1 MSPKAAFDLVALDIA
16 GTTVHEGGTV
26 YRVLRAVIEDRVG
39 APLPDEV
46 LDRWTGTSKREAVA
60 GLLLEMSGRDAGA
73 AVEATYSAFTT
84 ALLRAY
90 RDTPPTLMPGA
101 VVAVSRFRSEGVRVV
116 LQTGYE
122 REIAETV
129 LAAAGWRVG
138 QDVDGLVTSDEVR
151 ASRPAPYLVFHAM
164 ELAGAQDVR
173 RVIVAGD
180 TRNDVLAGIN
190 AGAGLVAGVL
200 SGEGV
205 PQTFSPFAGRARF
218 HVIAD
223 VGELSS
229 LI

>member
-1 MSPKAAFDLVALDIA
+1 MSPKPAFDLAALDIA
-16 GTTVHEGGTV
+16 GTTVREGGVV

-39 APLPDEV
+39 GPLPDDV

-60 GLLLEMSGRDAGA
+60 GLLLEMSGCDEAN
-73 AVEATYSAFTT
+73 AVAATYAAFTA
-84 ALLRAY
+84 ALLDAY
-90 RDTPPTLMPGA
+90 RGTPPTLVLGA
-101 VVAVSRFRSEGVRVV
+101 AVAVPRLRSEGVRVV
-116 LQTGYE
+116 LQTGYD
-122 REIAETV
+122 RELAEAV

-138 QDVDGLVTSDEVR
+138 RDIDGLVTSDEVR
-151 ASRPAPYLVFHAM
+151 CSRPAPYLVFHAM
-164 ELAGAQDVR
+164 ELVGARDVS

-200 SGEGV
+200 SGEG
-205 PQTFSPFAGRARF
+205 TSRAFSPFAGLAGF

-223 VGELSS
+223 VGELIR

>member
-1 MSPKAAFDLVALDIA
+1 MSPKAAFDLAALDIA

-39 APLPDEV
+39 APLPGEV
-46 LDRWTGTSKREAVA
+46 LERWTGTSKREAVS
-60 GLLLEMSGRDAGA
+60 GLLREMSGRDQGA
-73 AVEATYSAFTT
+73 AVEATYSAFTA
-84 ALLRAY
+84 ALLDAY
-90 RDTPPTLMPGA
+90 GGAPPTLIRGA
-101 VVAVSRFRSEGVRVV
+101 ADSVRRLRSDGVRVV
-116 LQTGYE
+116 LQTGYD

-129 LAAAGWRVG
+129 LDAAGWRVG
-138 QDVDGLVTSDEVR
+138 RDVDGLVTSDEVP

-173 RVIVAGD
+173 RVCLAGD

-200 SGEGV
+200 SGEGI
-205 PQTFSPFAGRARF
+205 PQTFSPFAGRAGF

-223 VGELSS
+223 VGELIS

>member
-1 MSPKAAFDLVALDIA
+1 MSPKAAFDLAALDIA

-46 LDRWTGTSKREAVA
+46 LDRWTGTSKRAAVT
-60 GLLLEMSGRDAGA
+60 GLLREMSDRDEGA
-73 AVEATYSAFTT
+73 AVEATYSAFTA
-84 ALLRAY
+84 ALLKAY
-90 RDTPPTLMPGA
+90 RETPPTLMPGA
-101 VVAVSRFRSEGVRVV
+101 VQAVSRFRADGVRVV
-116 LQTGYE
+116 LQTGYD

-129 LAAAGWRVG
+129 LAAAGLRVG

-200 SGEGV
+200 SGEGIS
-205 PQTFSPFAGRARF
+205 QTFSPFAGRAGF

-223 VGELSS
+223 VGELTS
-229 LI
+229 LR